1 MTLMKKKQ
9 YRWQRKELHIE
20 GSPSEICYSKGDAFF
35 SSKYVHTNMHTNMHT
50 HEDGTTMN

>member
-9 YRWQRKELHIE
+9 NDGKEKNYTE
-20 GSPSEICYSKGDAFF
+20 GSPSEICYSKGDEFF
-35 SSKYVHTNMHTNMHT
+35 SSKYVHTNMLRT

>member
-20 GSPSEICYSKGDAFF
+20 GSPSEICYSKGDEFF
-35 SSKYVHTNMHTNMHT
+35 SSKYVHTNMLRT
-50 HEDGTTMN
+50 HKDGTTMN

>member
-35 SSKYVHTNMHTNMHT
+35 SSKYVHTNMLRT